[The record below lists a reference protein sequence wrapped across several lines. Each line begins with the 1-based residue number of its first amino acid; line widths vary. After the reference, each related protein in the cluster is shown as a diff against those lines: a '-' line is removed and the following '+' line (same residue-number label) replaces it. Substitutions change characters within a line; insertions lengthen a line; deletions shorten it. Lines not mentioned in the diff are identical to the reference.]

1 MAFISSQAST
11 RNYVAELHGVF
22 KAADP
27 DSQPPA
33 CTGCVDTRT
42 QEVYMHVHA
51 LYSPTATTAIHSI
64 AQNVLKILRQ
74 IPNEAVRE
82 GGKEGILHPVAMV
95 PITASSYST
104 HHILRPSMFVE
115 QWVRHVGPGRQE
127 HSSGQAG
134 LVYIINMPCKC
145 ALYRVHTLHSR
156 LTSAVTAGC
165 PRRCSC
171 LFRP

>member
-1 MAFISSQAST
+1 MPESPSGGREGRICRHMAFISSQAST

-33 CTGCVDTRT
+33 CTGCVDMRT

-51 LYSPTATTAIHSI
+51 LYSPITIVTTHSTAHD
-64 AQNVLKILRQ
+64 VLKILRQ

-82 GGKEGILHPVAMV
+82 GGKEGMLHPVAMA

-104 HHILRPSMFVE
+104 HHILRPSMFAE

-127 HSSGQAG
+127 HSSGKGG
-134 LVYIINMPCKC
+134 LVYVYI
-145 ALYRVHTLHSR
+145 
-156 LTSAVTAGC
+156 
-165 PRRCSC
+165 
-171 LFRP
+171 